1 MCLMKK
7 EINHDLRLAFFIFMF
22 VVEMDVLLE
31 IFEFAM
37 NQYFGMIIYK
47 HDIVDTMQDFGTIGI
62 GALIISFLK
71 WVYLRGHN
79 NKSFM

>member
-1 MCLMKK
+1 
-7 EINHDLRLAFFIFMF
+7 MF
-22 VVEMDVLLE
+22 VVEMGMLLK

-47 HDIVDTMQDFGTIGI
+47 HEIVDTMQDFGTIGL

-71 WVYLRGHN
+71 
-79 NKSFM
+79 